1 MPPPSTPA
9 IADIPAELLTQ
20 ILAKLSLSNLM
31 YLRRV
36 SRTFLL
42 AANAA
47 VLPSLRTDPEAK
59 AFLSIDVPG
68 SYLPPLRPAVYDTT
82 TQTLTLLPKSTPEP
96 RRVRLTY
103 FDRTKPSH
111 IVPAKLKWK
120 PWSVHPTTWLP
131 QAPGANLNVA
141 ELTRLSDTM
150 FHESFRPERARQ
162 SYVNVAKTGTQFIGE
177 RDWILELR
185 IEYDDADESTNAF
198 NESHPDGPSM
208 QALSVTIISAK
219 VTLPW
224 TLSGLNASNYSATNP
239 ASQIFSDRFER
250 AAALAAERNVP
261 LLPYHPSVLEYLYNP
276 SIDLPTVV
284 DTIEALLK
292 RSCGSDTLHNQLKAP
307 LQYTYRRHIIEQYL
321 RSKNIDPDLL
331 WKYGRTRRYLY
342 VSEGDPQYP
351 SSEAVEAAERE
362 AKVVEVSE
370 LYERQKEKVVAG
382 GGGEVGDEDR
392 RNAVGSIV
400 RLGRLLALSGRAGQ

>member
-1 MPPPSTPA
+1 MSPTPTA
-9 IADIPAELLTQ
+9 SIADLPAELLTQ

-47 VLPSLRTDPEAK
+47 VLPSLRLDSEAK
-59 AFLSIDVPG
+59 AYLSIDHPG

-82 TQTLTLLPKSTPEP
+82 TQTLTLLPKSTAKP
-96 RRVRLTY
+96 RSIRLAY

-131 QAPGANLNVA
+131 HAPGANLNVA

-162 SYVNVAKTGTQFIGE
+162 SYVNVAKTGTQFIGD

-185 IEYDDADESTNAF
+185 IEYDDADEYTNDF
-198 NESHPDGPSM
+198 NEGHPDGPGM
-208 QALSVTIISAK
+208 QALLVTIVSAK

-239 ASQIFSDRFER
+239 ASQIFANRFEK
-250 AAALAAERNVP
+250 AAVLAAEKNVP

-276 SIDLPTVV
+276 SIEASTVIE
-284 DTIEALLK
+284 TIQNSLN
-292 RSCGSDTLHNQLKAP
+292 SPSVNAP
-307 LQYTYRRHIIEQYL
+307 LQYTYRRHLIEQYL
-321 RSKNIDPDLL
+321 ESKNIHPDLL
-331 WKYGRTRRYLY
+331 WKYGRTRRYMY
-342 VSEGDPQYP
+342 VCEESDPRYP
-351 SSEAVEAAERE
+351 SPEAVEAAERE
-362 AKVVEVSE
+362 AKVVEASE
-370 LYERQKEKVVAG
+370 MYEKQKEKVVAG
-382 GGGEVGDEDR
+382 AGSSEVGDEEQR
-392 RNAVGSIV
+392 SAVGNIV
-400 RLGRLLALSGRAGQ
+400 RLGRLLALSGRATREL